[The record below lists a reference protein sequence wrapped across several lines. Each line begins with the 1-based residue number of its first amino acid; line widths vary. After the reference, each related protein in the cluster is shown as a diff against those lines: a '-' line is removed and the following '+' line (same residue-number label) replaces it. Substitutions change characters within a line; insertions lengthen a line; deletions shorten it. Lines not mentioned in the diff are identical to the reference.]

1 MATAECPVCD
11 RLVEV
16 EDAYRDWTVR
26 CPHCD
31 AEFVPNDVA
40 RAAAARR
47 RFEDEKYED
56 ELRGVPSAVRREALQ
71 LVAGPALWLEI
82 CGWLSVLISVGIG
95 AVCLGLAV
103 EIANNPQANANDE
116 PAALFVFMG
125 CFSVLLGVPYGAA
138 MAIGARKMRALSSR
152 GWAMAAA
159 ILGVAS
165 FSVLSCWGL
174 VPTGIGI
181 WALVVLNK
189 PVVSEAL
196 GPMRRDR
203 DW

>member
-1 MATAECPVCD
+1 MATAECPACD
-11 RLVEV
+11 RAVEV
-16 EDAYRDWTVR
+16 EDAYREWTVR

-47 RFEDEKYED
+47 RREEEKYED
-56 ELRGVPSAVRREALQ
+56 EMYGVPSAVRKEALQ

-82 CGWLSVLISVGIG
+82 CGWMSVLIATGIG
-95 AVCLGLAV
+95 ALCIGLAV
-103 EIANNPQANANDE
+103 EIANNPQVNANDE
-116 PAALFVFMG
+116 PAALFAFLG
-125 CFSVLLGVPYGAA
+125 CFSVVLGVPYGVA

-165 FSVLSCWGL
+165 FSMFGCWGL

-189 PVVSEAL
+189 PAVSETL
-196 GPMRRDR
+196 GPIRRNR
-203 DW
+203 T